1 MLGTIIYG
9 TDDDTLSSKAAELLI
24 RNGWT
29 IAAAE
34 SLTAG
39 LFMAELADEPGIS
52 SSLEGGIVVYNEKAK
67 MEQLGIEQSL
77 LEGVWCRQCG
87 MRGGSCGK
95 RKTKV

>member
-1 MLGTIIYG
+1 MEEEIRSLVGEFIYG

-24 RNGWT
+24 ENGWT

-52 SSLEGGIVVYNEKAK
+52 SSLEGGVVVYNEETKV
-67 MEQLGIEQSL
+67 EQLGVEQIIAY
-77 LEGVWCRQCG
+77 
-87 MRGGSCGK
+87 
-95 RKTKV
+95 